1 MFDFIIGDIV
11 NIQEDCIVIQN
22 NGIGYRVYT
31 SVNSMMDIEIGKKDQ
46 MLYTQLH
53 VREDG
58 LFIYGFTTEDEM
70 DMFNLLLRVSKIGPK
85 IALGV
90 LSTLAPNQIKIAIY
104 NKDYDTLCKVPGIGK
119 KTAERMVVELKDRI
133 GDIELEDVEIAESI
147 SNDHDEALEGLMTL
161 GYSRFEVE
169 RVIRNMDIDDMRVE
183 DIIREGL
190 KQLSKS

>member
-90 LSTLAPNQIKIAIY
+90 LSTLAPNQIKIAIH